1 LSEGL
6 TLRAAAQKSNMTEP
20 TARRYRAMDKLPSEV
35 EPDHH
40 WRTRKDPLDEV
51 WSEIQEL
58 LEVAPD
64 LQATTLLDWL
74 KRQWPDKY
82 NDSHLRT
89 LQRRIKQWRAIE
101 GPAKEVVF
109 AQQHFPGDLC
119 ASDFTHMASLNVT
132 ISGQSFDHMAYHFV
146 LTYSNWESVTVCHS
160 ESFESLS
167 EGLQRALWMLKG
179 VPKRH
184 RTDRLSAAVNN
195 LSEQKE
201 FTQRYQALMD
211 HYGLAMEK
219 IRPREA
225 HENGDVESSHRHFK
239 KAVDQA
245 LLMRGSREFE
255 SVSQYEQFLQ
265 EIVDRRNL
273 GRKKRFDEELPE
285 LRSLPEER
293 VASFRRET
301 MRVNTGS
308 LIHIQYNVYS
318 VHSRLIGETVEVRI
332 CANHIE
338 IWYAQR
344 RVDRFPRLR
353 GRGKQLIN
361 YRHIIDTLVR
371 KPGAF
376 ENYRYREELFPT
388 SRFRMAYDQ
397 LRESH
402 GPKTAVRE
410 YLRILYQ
417 AAHDSETG
425 VDEALRLLQMEEQPV
440 SAAAVAQLLH
450 KKFTAPLVTDVTVCQ
465 PDLSSFDE
473 LLSDVSVLTNQEGS
487 HGFHGCESDACQPFA
502 AATPTVVS

>member
-1 LSEGL
+1 ME
-6 TLRAAAQKSNMTEP
+6 
-20 TARRYRAMDKLPSEV
+20 KLPSEV

-40 WRTRKDPLDEV
+40 WRTRKDPLEEV
-51 WSEIQEL
+51 WSEIQEM

-74 KRQWPDKY
+74 KRQWPGKY
-82 NDSHLRT
+82 DDSHLRT

-119 ASDFTHMASLNVT
+119 ASDFTHMESLNVT

-146 LTYSNWESVTVCHS
+146 LTYSNWESITVCHS

-167 EGLQRALWMLKG
+167 EGLQRALWRLKG

-239 KAVDQA
+239 KAVDQG
-245 LLMRGSREFE
+245 LLMRGSRDFE
-255 SVSQYEQFLQ
+255 NVGRYEQFLQ

-273 GRKKRFDEELPE
+273 GRKKRVDEEIPE
-285 LRSLPEER
+285 LRALPEER

-301 MRVNTGS
+301 VRVNTGS
-308 LIHIQYNVYS
+308 LIHVQYNVYS
-318 VHSRLIGETVEVRI
+318 VHSRLIGETVEARI

-344 RVDRFPRLR
+344 RVDRFSRLR

-361 YRHIIDTLVR
+361 YRHVIDTLVR

-410 YLRILYQ
+410 YLSILHQ
-417 AAHDSETG
+417 AAHESETN

-440 SAAAVAQLLH
+440 SAAVVAQLLH
-450 KKFTAPLVTDVTVCQ
+450 QEAAVPPATDVTVCQ
-465 PDLSSFDE
+465 PDLLSFDE

-487 HGFHGCESDACQPFA
+487 YGFHGCESNACQPLTSTA
-502 AATPTVVS
+502 AAIVP